1 MGGPGIH
8 LPQPDGIYD
17 FTQNK
22 KDWPTATG
30 TDRYRRTMYTMFYRS
45 APYPLLSTFDAPD
58 FSTVCTRRARSNT
71 PLQSLTVANDNV
83 FTELAAGLAAK
94 TLANAML
101 LTDEQ
106 RCLVMFRSCLTRQPE
121 SHELAVLQDFLS
133 REMSRFHSAP
143 DDAKKFVFRSDADA
157 PAEVLAAWTSVARA
171 LFNTDE
177 FLMRN

>member
-1 MGGPGIH
+1 M
-8 LPQPDGIYD
+8 
-17 FTQNK
+17 
-22 KDWPTATG
+22 
-30 TDRYRRTMYTMFYRS
+30 
-45 APYPLLSTFDAPD
+45 
-58 FSTVCTRRARSNT
+58 
-71 PLQSLTVANDNV
+71 ANDNV

-94 TLANAML
+94 TLANATL

-121 SHELAVLQDFLS
+121 SRELAVLQDFLS